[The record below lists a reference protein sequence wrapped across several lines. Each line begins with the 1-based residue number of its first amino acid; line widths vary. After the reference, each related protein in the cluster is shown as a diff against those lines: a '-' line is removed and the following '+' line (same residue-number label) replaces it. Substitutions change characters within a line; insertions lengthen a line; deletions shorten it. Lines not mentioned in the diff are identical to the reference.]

1 MFDATFEREAQETIN
16 GMARMPAL
24 PPKLRDPSFAS
35 QAGELIASPFKGF
48 AQGVNESLRAFTRA
62 GRAVLDAGV
71 SPEEQDATADER
83 EAILRDKAALAQHYK
98 DVDEALR
105 SGVAHWRPDPQT
117 STAASNVLH
126 GASRFLTK
134 AVGYSALTT
143 PLVGAGL
150 TGLDEGIT
158 GSLELQDQG
167 VDPITAAKAGAVR
180 GVAAGVSVALPAV
193 GKTLMSTTG
202 LVLASGAP
210 MYIAE
215 QAAARKILQDADYD
229 QQAATFD
236 PFDPV
241 GLAVATLAPAVFGFG
256 LHAVRARGA
265 KAAPSADEVAAA
277 RVILAREA
285 ADGAALADPAN
296 LAGQAAHARAL
307 ETSALQLVRDG
318 RVDVA
323 DRLPIDEAGA
333 AKVGEMLDRMR
344 AAADELRAQEPAPV
358 RAEAPAPRAVDRAL
372 DSTITEARAVIDQAK
387 AGGKFDDLAS
397 SAKPEVQ
404 NMAIGLREFE
414 AQADAFLTRVQA
426 LRQADPQAPLSNVVA
441 DAVDSMRADPEGR
454 AVPKAPPPNPAAEI
468 AQQRPEMMVDL
479 EDANGNPVR
488 VSAKDALTTAQ
499 EALAKETADAE
510 LLMVAANCFIG
521 GG

>member
-1 MFDATFEREAQETIN
+1 
-16 GMARMPAL
+16 
-24 PPKLRDPSFAS
+24 
-35 QAGELIASPFKGF
+35 
-48 AQGVNESLRAFTRA
+48 
-62 GRAVLDAGV
+62 
-71 SPEEQDATADER
+71 
-83 EAILRDKAALAQHYK
+83 
-98 DVDEALR
+98 
-105 SGVAHWRPDPQT
+105 
-117 STAASNVLH
+117 
-126 GASRFLTK
+126 
-134 AVGYSALTT
+134 
-143 PLVGAGL
+143 
-150 TGLDEGIT
+150 
-158 GSLELQDQG
+158 
-167 VDPITAAKAGAVR
+167 
-180 GVAAGVSVALPAV
+180 
-193 GKTLMSTTG
+193 
-202 LVLASGAP
+202 
-210 MYIAE
+210 
-215 QAAARKILQDADYD
+215 
-229 QQAATFD
+229 
-236 PFDPV
+236 
-241 GLAVATLAPAVFGFG
+241 VFGFG